1 MSNFT
6 NKAMAE
12 KGVDIVWKDFSVVR
26 PLSKSEKRVRMK
38 HGESTD
44 PLPVVNKITGMIK
57 KGTFTTI
64 LGASGS
70 GKTTFLNF
78 LSNRKHFLTG
88 LQYTGDVYING
99 IKREKLDFNSV
110 AGYVMQDE
118 VLLEHLKVR
127 ETLEFSASFKMSR
140 KDVKKRV
147 DEVITQL
154 GLKSCEN
161 SFIGGFLKKG
171 ISGGEKKR
179 VSIGVEL
186 LTDPA
191 VLFLDEPTTGL
202 DSFNAES
209 LIELMSQLSQTGVT
223 IIATIHQPNSFIF
236 SLFEQV
242 LLFGGNEIVY
252 HGPAISSIDYF
263 QGLGFEYPEF
273 SNPAEFLLELV
284 TEIDDDYKEN
294 ISKMKAAVIKP
305 ELSIVESHLPEL
317 FHRES
322 AGFFKELQ
330 LLVKRSSLNGL
341 RNVMSIIFKSAANI
355 MFLLIVMAAYFG
367 ACDGKDFTSVR
378 DRAGIIFII
387 HIYMAFIG
395 ANSTASLSTDKAM
408 FIREQAS
415 KMYSPAAFYLSKLI
429 FDIPFDQIITFCIS
443 FLLYLSVGLSLEY
456 AHQIFFFIF
465 IIIILDFTA
474 RGYGNFLLIFLPNI
488 EAASIAT
495 PFIII
500 IQLLFAGLFVNYD
513 SIPNYLIWLEYSSMF
528 KYSWSACMINELE
541 HNDNDYWDECKNGND
556 KFFELC
562 DPIEFYSI
570 KISKWHNVL
579 ALCCIAIITHV
590 LAFLYLYKISKKY
603 RVN

>member
-1 MSNFT
+1 MV
-6 NKAMAE
+6 E
-12 KGVDIVWKDFSVVR
+12 KGVDISWQDFSVVR
-26 PLSKSEKRVRMK
+26 PLSKSEKRSRIRNS
-38 HGESTD
+38 ESLS
-44 PLPVVNKITGMIK
+44 PIPVVNKISGCIHR
-57 KGTFTTI
+57 GSFTTI

-78 LSNRKHFLTG
+78 LSNRRHYLSG
-88 LQYTGDVYING
+88 LEYTGSVFING
-99 IKREKLDFNSV
+99 HHRESLDFNSV

-140 KDVKKRV
+140 RQVKGRV
-147 DEVITQL
+147 DEIIEQL
-154 GLKSCEN
+154 GLKSCEE

-186 LTDPA
+186 LTDPSI
-191 VLFLDEPTTGL
+191 LFLDEPTTGL

-209 LIELMSQLSQTGVT
+209 LIELMRKLSGSGVT
-223 IIATIHQPNSFIF
+223 VVATIHQPNSFIY
-236 SLFEQV
+236 SLFDKV

-252 HGPAISSIDYF
+252 HGEAVTAMDYF
-263 QGLGFEYPEF
+263 QKLGFFYPEF
-273 SNPAEFLLELV
+273 SNPSEFLLELV

-294 ISKMKAAVIKP
+294 IEKIKAAVEKK
-305 ELSIVESHLPEL
+305 ELIIVKSQLPEL
-317 FHRES
+317 FQRES

-330 LLVKRSSLNGL
+330 LLIKRSSLNGT
-341 RNVMSIIFKSAANI
+341 RNLMSIIYKVSANV
-355 MFLLIVMAAYFG
+355 MFLLIVMAAYFD
-367 ACDGKDFTSVR
+367 ACSGDDFTSLR
-378 DRAGIIFII
+378 DRAGIIFIL

-395 ANSTASLSTDKAM
+395 ANSTTSLSTDKAI

-415 KMYSPAAFYLSKLI
+415 KMYSPGAFYLSKLI

-443 FLLYLSVGLSLEY
+443 FLLYLAVGLSLD
-456 AHQIFFFIF
+456 HVPQIFFFVF
-465 IIIILDFTA
+465 IILLLDFTS

-495 PFIII
+495 PFTIM

-541 HNDNDYWDECKNGND
+541 HYDNDYWEECQNGLDEKI
-556 KFFELC
+556 ELC
-562 DPIEFYSI
+562 DPLDFYNI
-570 KISKWHNVL
+570 QISKWQNVL
-579 ALCCIAIITHV
+579 ALSCIAIITHF
-590 LAFLYLYKISKKY
+590 LAFLYLCKISKKY